1 MNTINRDIY
10 GTKEQNGLVDAVDYH
25 CQRTINHGGLV
36 DWTTKGL
43 KVTRLRLISDP
54 GYPVWDVSYCHGTLN
69 GQDVDVQLPFSQI
82 PKRKVNAFIIEWAKK
97 DGVFAKGLGILDNI
111 STLN

>member
-1 MNTINRDIY
+1 MNTINRNIY
-10 GTKEQNGLVDAVDYH
+10 GTKEQNGLVDAQGYH
-25 CQRTINHGGLV
+25 KSREDNHGGLV

-43 KVTRLRLISDP
+43 KVTRLRLVSDP
-54 GYPVWDVSYCHGTLN
+54 GYPVWDVSYCHGELN
-69 GQDVDVQLPFSQI
+69 GQPVDVQLPFDQI
-82 PKRKVNAFIIEWAKK
+82 PKRKVNAFIIEAAKK